1 MPNKQKDAEI
11 NVRSLKQHNRTQ
23 LRIAFSIYPYS
34 IPIVRHDLAYSMPY
48 AKIVLYEI
56 STRWIVDLIIFQ
68 LDPQFK
74 LEISKYNMLKHT
86 LNRIFILARMT
97 PNRGSK

>member
-1 MPNKQKDAEI
+1 MPNQQKPVEMPI
-11 NVRSLKQHNRTQ
+11 RSLKQHNKTQ

-56 STRWIVDLIIFQ
+56 STR
-68 LDPQFK
+68 
-74 LEISKYNMLKHT
+74 
-86 LNRIFILARMT
+86 
-97 PNRGSK
+97 